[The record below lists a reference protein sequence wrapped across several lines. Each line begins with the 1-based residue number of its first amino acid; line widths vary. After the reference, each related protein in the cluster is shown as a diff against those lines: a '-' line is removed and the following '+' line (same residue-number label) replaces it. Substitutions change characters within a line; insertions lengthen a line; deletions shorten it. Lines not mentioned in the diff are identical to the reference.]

1 MLKQFWKPTYS
12 SVSVKGEPLPV
23 TSRGEMSTMEKRSE
37 FLGSSQGTR
46 WDERASWES
55 GLLPPF
61 SSSVPSVPSGHKIT
75 GYIGRDICIECS
87 PVTWSPYNETKDYKT
102 EMIWHGSYSC
112 MTSQDQWVQHV
123 WMSAIMQFKVRSQGS
138 GRDLQR
144 GTQKAQGPCN
154 VPVPRSACSIRILWT
169 SVNKMCLHHFN
180 IMTRNLWRWGL
191 ESC

>member
-1 MLKQFWKPTYS
+1 
-12 SVSVKGEPLPV
+12 
-23 TSRGEMSTMEKRSE
+23 MSTRLWKRD
-37 FLGSSQGTR
+37 LN
-46 WDERASWES
+46 SWAVLE
-55 GLLPPF
+55 GRDGMRQHPGNQNCYLPFPAQ
-61 SSSVPSVPSGHKIT
+61 SPSVPSGHNIT

-102 EMIWHGSYSC
+102 EMICHGSYSC

-123 WMSAIMQFKVRSQGS
+123 WRSAIMQFKVRSQGA

-144 GTQKAQGPCN
+144 GAQKTQGPCN

-180 IMTRNLWRWGL
+180 IMARNLWRWGL
-191 ESC
+191 ESCLWNTQSDF